1 MAAVDIEKLFDKEL
15 VVLKNCQK
23 EMSELV
29 EMRQQLEGL
38 LNENKIVKEELAL
51 LKPSGEVYKLV
62 GPVLLRQDLAEAKE
76 NVDKRLTFIKNEA
89 QKIDS
94 QTESL
99 STKEEESKGK
109 LNKLQQQYVA
119 LQQKE

>member
-1 MAAVDIEKLFDKEL
+1 MAAIDIEKLFDKEL
-15 VVLKNCQK
+15 EVLKKCEK
-23 EMSELV
+23 EMSKLI

-51 LKPSGEVYKLV
+51 LKPSGEVYKMV
-62 GPVLLRQDLAEAKE
+62 GPILLRQDLAEAKE
-76 NVDKRLTFIKNEA
+76 NVDKRITFIKNEA

-99 STKEEESKGK
+99 STKEEECKEK
-109 LNKLQQQYVA
+109 LNKLQQQYLA